1 MSTFAIAELAASPF
15 VDNIIA
21 QIGRKRC
28 FVLGIML
35 NAISCIVFGFA
46 SYSSSATVYF
56 YVSVFAR
63 AMSGVGDAIMLIC
76 TPVMIVTQYPDKK
89 EIYMGYFVM
98 MMSQGL
104 LIGPII
110 GAYVYG
116 ILGYS
121 YTFYAFSIFLFL
133 SAILA

>member
-15 VDNIIA
+15 VDNIIVA
-21 QIGRKRC
+21 IGRKKC
-28 FVLGIML
+28 FILGIML
-35 NAISCIVFGFA
+35 NAISCIIFGFA
-46 SYSSSATVYF
+46 SYSSSAPVYF

-63 AMSGVGDAIMLIC
+63 AMSGVGDAIVLIC

-89 EIYMGYFVM
+89 EKYMGFFVM
-98 MMSQGL
+98 MCSFGL

-110 GAYVYG
+110 GAFVYG
-116 ILGYS
+116 ILGYT
-121 YTFYAFSIFLFL
+121 YTFYAFFIFLFS